1 MGRVIINM
9 RVLAIAAI
17 LILASSSEARRRP
30 GNGGRPQKQ
39 RQPKE
44 DAGTIIRCMAENFGQ
59 DDKIQECRDCFK
71 ALGKDVMS
79 ETNLPKAKECAAQ
92 YWPSLSEACA
102 DQISE
107 LSPNNGEAMME
118 VVECFDET
126 LESQNY
132 ERCLGESTATETA
145 EKLTDGAL
153 CVLESWKF
161 GMEYVKNATKGQGG
175 RGPRGRP
182 GSRRP
187 RARGGRGKGGKKGM
201 MMKMLS
207 KAHCQNANPEDETK
221 EGECNKCFK
230 DAVKN
235 NMKKGAAPDKAA
247 MMTDMTACAD
257 QFLASKYSTCNTM
270 MSSGQS
276 EKDEVMECG
285 QEKVKEFV
293 MENAGP
299 KALKMIGNMLGDK

>member
-1 MGRVIINM
+1 MGRVGVIINM

-44 DAGTIIRCMAENFGQ
+44 DPGTIIRCMAENFGQ

-79 ETNLPKAKECAAQ
+79 ETNLPKAKD
-92 YWPSLSEACA
+92 CA

-126 LESQNY
+126 LESQHY

-153 CVLESWKF
+153 CVLES
-161 GMEYVKNATKGQGG
+161 
-175 RGPRGRP
+175 
-182 GSRRP
+182 
-187 RARGGRGKGGKKGM
+187 
-201 MMKMLS
+201 
-207 KAHCQNANPEDETK
+207 
-221 EGECNKCFK
+221 
-230 DAVKN
+230 
-235 NMKKGAAPDKAA
+235 
-247 MMTDMTACAD
+247 
-257 QFLASKYSTCNTM
+257 
-270 MSSGQS
+270 
-276 EKDEVMECG
+276 
-285 QEKVKEFV
+285 
-293 MENAGP
+293 
-299 KALKMIGNMLGDK
+299 